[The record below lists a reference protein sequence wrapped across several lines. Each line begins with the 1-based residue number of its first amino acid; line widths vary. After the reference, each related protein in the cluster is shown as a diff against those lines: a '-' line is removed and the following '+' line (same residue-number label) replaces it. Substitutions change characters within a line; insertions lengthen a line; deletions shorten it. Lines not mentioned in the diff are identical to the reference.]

1 MVKQTRLG
9 AQKQQ
14 TGRRVV
20 FFIFIFAVATIVAW
34 YLEKEYEIVKYL
46 KEIQT
51 TLTSNMSDINP
62 VRGTVYDRNLKQL
75 AVTMERVSV
84 YVRTREIR
92 SIPETVKLLGSV
104 LSLDEQNLQDE
115 LESGPLRIWIS
126 EDITQKQEV
135 FLKEKKM
142 PGVYLQKNERR
153 FYPNGFHAAHIIG
166 YVENNIG
173 LAGVEYYFD
182 RLLANRKLEQRNT
195 QKSSADLTDLALT
208 IDLKIQV
215 ILEDLVNK
223 IGSAYGADRV
233 TSYIMESRTGEVVA
247 GAQIPG
253 FDPNSFTGYSKKVLE
268 NAFLIPLLIPDKF
281 RLFLRDAALLNAN
294 KQAGIAQ
301 TSWSLSPQDLNLG
314 GQLRLWEKL
323 DLGKRL
329 KLDFG
334 SFESEADTWKK
345 RETRVFPPKQMF
357 GLAPE
362 YAKPLNLL
370 TAFAF
375 LLNGGRSVRP
385 FVVKKEAVNGIERD
399 TLSQDE
405 QYDLN
410 RLFGSQSNKRASG
423 TEYFQDEIQVYTS
436 PSNQMS
442 KYTMMFARIPA
453 GTSELFMLTVVESMM
468 SGPHKNGE
476 KTMIPMEQIV
486 DKRVERISV
495 LQQVAKSV
503 ADVVEPERRS
513 DVNYPLKKDVV
524 TGYYSG
530 DNNREKPAHLL
541 GVMPDLQGL
550 SLRKSL
556 RLLQGIRMKITFK
569 GTGRVVLQTPNPG
582 TPLRDVSECELILE
596 RAEDM
601 KFENISHELSKEN

>member
-1 MVKQTRLG
+1 MAKQTRLG
-9 AQKQQ
+9 AQKQK

-20 FFIFIFAVATIVAW
+20 VFILIVVATSVGW

-51 TLTSNMSDINP
+51 TLTGSLSDINP

-92 SIPETVKLLGSV
+92 SIPETVQLLGSV
-104 LSLDEQNLQDE
+104 LSLDKQKLQDQ
-115 LESGPLRIWIS
+115 LESGPLRIWIA

-135 FLKEKKM
+135 LLKEKKL

-182 RLLANRKLEQRNT
+182 RLLANRKVEQRNT

-223 IGSAYGADRV
+223 IGEAYGAVRV
-233 TSYIMESRTGEVVA
+233 ASYIMDSRTGEIVA
-247 GAQIPG
+247 GAQLPG

-268 NAFLIPLLIPDKF
+268 NFFLVPLLIPDKF

-294 KQAGIAQ
+294 KQAGIAY
-301 TSWSLSPQDLNLG
+301 TSWSLSPQDLNLA

-323 DLGKRL
+323 DLGEKL
-329 KLDFG
+329 ELDFG
-334 SFESEADTWKK
+334 SFESETDTWKN
-345 RETRVFPPKQMF
+345 REIRVLLPKQIF

-375 LLNGGRSVRP
+375 LLNGGKSVHP
-385 FVVKKEAVNGIERD
+385 FVVKKDAANGTERE

-405 QYDLN
+405 QYELD
-410 RLFGSQSNKRASG
+410 RFFGSQSNKRASG

-453 GTSELFMLTVVESMM
+453 GTSELFMLTVVESML
-468 SGPHKNGE
+468 SGPHKKGE

-503 ADVVEPERRS
+503 ADVVEPELRG
-513 DVNYPLKKDVV
+513 DANYPLKKDMVA
-524 TGYYSG
+524 GYFG
-530 DNNREKPAHLL
+530 EDHNRENISPLL

-556 RLLQGIRMKITFK
+556 RMLQGIRMKITFR

-582 TPLRDVSECELILE
+582 TPLRNVSECELILE
-596 RAEDM
+596 RSEDM
-601 KFENISHELSKEN
+601 EFEKISHDLSKDN

>member
-1 MVKQTRLG
+1 MAKQTRLG
-9 AQKQQ
+9 AQKQK

-20 FFIFIFAVATIVAW
+20 VFILIVAVVTSVAW
-34 YLEKEYEIVKYL
+34 YFEKEYEIVKYL
-46 KEIQT
+46 KELQT
-51 TLTSNMSDINP
+51 TLSSTLSDVNT

-92 SIPETVKLLGSV
+92 SIPETVQLLGSV
-104 LSLDEQNLQDE
+104 LSLDEQKLQDQ
-115 LESGPLRIWIS
+115 LENGPLRVWIA

-135 FLKEKKM
+135 LLKEKKM

-153 FYPNGFHAAHIIG
+153 FYPGGFHAAHIIG

-173 LAGVEYYFD
+173 LAGVEYYYD
-182 RLLANRKLEQRNT
+182 RLLAKRKSGQQNA
-195 QKSSADLTDLALT
+195 QKPSSDFTDLALT

-223 IGSAYGADRV
+223 IGAAYGAVRV
-233 TSYIMESRTGEVVA
+233 ASYIMESKTGEVIA

-253 FDPNSFTGYSKKVLE
+253 FDPNSFTGYSKKVLQ
-268 NAFLIPLLIPDKF
+268 NAFLVPLLIPDKF

-329 KLDFG
+329 EPDFG
-334 SFESEADTWKK
+334 SFESGADTWKK
-345 RETRVFPPKQMF
+345 REIRVFSPKEMF

-375 LLNGGRSVRP
+375 LLNGGRSVHP
-385 FVVKKEAVNGIERD
+385 FVVKKEAVSGVKRD
-399 TLSQDE
+399 TLSQGE

-410 RLFGSQSNKRASG
+410 SFFASQSNKRESG
-423 TEYFQDEIQVYTS
+423 AEYFEDEIQVYSS
-436 PSNQMS
+436 PSNQIS
-442 KYTMMFARIPA
+442 KYTVMFVRIPA
-453 GTSELFMLTVVESMM
+453 GMSELFMLTVAESIP
-468 SGPHKNGE
+468 SGPNKKGA
-476 KTMIPMEQIV
+476 KAMKPMEQIV

-503 ADVVEPERRS
+503 ADVVERERTG
-513 DVNYPLKKDVV
+513 DANYPLKKNIVS
-524 TGYYSG
+524 GYYSG
-530 DNNREKPAHLL
+530 DHNRENTSTLL
-541 GVMPDLQGL
+541 GVMPDLEGL

-556 RLLQGIRMKITFK
+556 RLLQGIQMKITFK
-569 GTGRVVLQTPNPG
+569 GTGRVVFQTPNPG
-582 TPLRDVSECELILE
+582 TPLRNVSECELILE
-596 RAEDM
+596 RTEDM
-601 KFENISHELSKEN
+601 EFEKISRELSKDN

>member
-1 MVKQTRLG
+1 MAKQTRLG
-9 AQKQQ
+9 AQKQK

-20 FFIFIFAVATIVAW
+20 VFILIIVATSVAW
-34 YLEKEYEIVKYL
+34 YLDKEYEIVKYL

-51 TLTSNMSDINP
+51 TLTGSISDINP

-92 SIPETVKLLGSV
+92 SIPETVQLLGSV
-104 LSLDEQNLQDE
+104 LSLDEQKLQDQ
-115 LESGPLRIWIS
+115 LESGPLRIWIA
-126 EDITQKQEV
+126 EDITQQQEV
-135 FLKEKKM
+135 LLKEKKM
-142 PGVYLQKNERR
+142 PGVYLQKNQRR

-182 RLLANRKLEQRNT
+182 RLLANRQVERNSE
-195 QKSSADLTDLALT
+195 KHSADLTDLALT

-223 IGSAYGADRV
+223 IGAAYGAVRV
-233 TSYIMESRTGEVVA
+233 ASYIMDSRTGEVVA
-247 GAQIPG
+247 GAQLPG

-268 NAFLIPLLIPDKF
+268 NFFLVPLLIPDKF

-294 KQAGIAQ
+294 KQAGIAY

-323 DLGKRL
+323 DLNKRL
-329 KLDFG
+329 ELDFG
-334 SFESEADTWKK
+334 SFESEADTWKN
-345 RETRVFPPKQMF
+345 REVRVLPEKQLF

-362 YAKPLNLL
+362 YATPLNLL

-375 LLNGGRSVRP
+375 LLNGGRPVHP
-385 FVVKKEAVNGIERD
+385 FVVKKEATDGVKRD
-399 TLSQDE
+399 TLPQDE

-410 RLFGSQSNKRASG
+410 RFFGSQANKTTSG
-423 TEYFQDEIQVYTS
+423 SEYFQDEIQVYTS
-436 PSNQMS
+436 PSNQIS
-442 KYTMMFARIPA
+442 KYTMMFTRIPA
-453 GTSELFMLTVVESMM
+453 GTSELFMLTVAESILT
-468 SGPHKNGE
+468 GPHKKGE

-486 DKRVERISV
+486 DKRIERISV

-503 ADVVEPERRS
+503 ADVVEPELRGEA
-513 DVNYPLKKDVV
+513 NYPLKEDVIASYF
-524 TGYYSG
+524 GE
-530 DNNREKPAHLL
+530 DPHRENTIQLF

-556 RLLQGIRMKITFK
+556 RMLQGVRIKITFR
-569 GTGRVVLQTPNPG
+569 GTGKVVLQTPNPG
-582 TPLRDVSECELILE
+582 TPLRNISECELILE
-596 RAEDM
+596 RSEDM
-601 KFENISHELSKEN
+601 EFEKISHDLTKEN

>member
-1 MVKQTRLG
+1 MAKQTRLG
-9 AQKQQ
+9 AQKQK

-20 FFIFIFAVATIVAW
+20 VFILIVVATSVGW

-51 TLTSNMSDINP
+51 TLTGSLSDINP

-92 SIPETVKLLGSV
+92 SIPETVQLLGSV
-104 LSLDEQNLQDE
+104 LSLDKQKLQDQ
-115 LESGPLRIWIS
+115 LESGPLRIWIA

-135 FLKEKKM
+135 LLKEKKLT
-142 PGVYLQKNERR
+142 GVYLQKNERR

-182 RLLANRKLEQRNT
+182 RLLANRKVEQRNT

-223 IGSAYGADRV
+223 IGEAYGAVRV
-233 TSYIMESRTGEVVA
+233 ASYIMDSRTGEIVA
-247 GAQIPG
+247 GAQLPG

-268 NAFLIPLLIPDKF
+268 NFFLVPLLIPDKF

-294 KQAGIAQ
+294 KQAGIAY
-301 TSWSLSPQDLNLG
+301 TSWSLSPQDLNLA

-323 DLGKRL
+323 DLGEKL
-329 KLDFG
+329 ELDFG
-334 SFESEADTWKK
+334 SFESETDTWKN
-345 RETRVFPPKQMF
+345 REIRVLQPKQIF

-375 LLNGGRSVRP
+375 LLNGGKSVHP
-385 FVVKKEAVNGIERD
+385 FVVKKDAANGTERE

-405 QYDLN
+405 QYELD
-410 RLFGSQSNKRASG
+410 RFFGSQSNKRASG

-453 GTSELFMLTVVESMM
+453 GTSELFMLTVVESML
-468 SGPHKNGE
+468 SGPHKKGE

-503 ADVVEPERRS
+503 ADVVEPELRG
-513 DVNYPLKKDVV
+513 DANYPLKKDMVA
-524 TGYYSG
+524 GYFG
-530 DNNREKPAHLL
+530 EDHNRENISPLL

-556 RLLQGIRMKITFK
+556 RMLQGIRMKITFR

-582 TPLRDVSECELILE
+582 TPLRNVSECELILE
-596 RAEDM
+596 RSEDM
-601 KFENISHELSKEN
+601 EFEKISHDLSKDN

>member
-1 MVKQTRLG
+1 MAKQTRLG
-9 AQKQQ
+9 AQKQK

-20 FFIFIFAVATIVAW
+20 FFILIFAVATIVAW
-34 YLEKEYEIVKYL
+34 YLEKEYEVVKYL

-51 TLTSNMSDINP
+51 TFTSNLSDINP

-92 SIPETVKLLGSV
+92 SIPETVQLLGSV
-104 LSLDEQNLQDE
+104 LSLDEQKLQDQ
-115 LESGPLRIWIS
+115 LESGPLRIWIA

-135 FLKEKKM
+135 LLKEKKM

-182 RLLANRKLEQRNT
+182 RLLTNRKLEQRNT
-195 QKSSADLTDLALT
+195 PKSLADFTDLALT

-215 ILEDLVNK
+215 ILEDLVDK
-223 IGSAYGADRV
+223 IGSAYGAARV
-233 TSYIMESRTGEVVA
+233 TSYIIESRTGEVVA
-247 GAQIPG
+247 GAQTPG
-253 FDPNSFTGYSKKVLE
+253 FDPNSFTGYSKEVLQ
-268 NAFLIPLLIPDKF
+268 NAFLVPFLIPDKF

-323 DLGKRL
+323 DLDKRL
-329 KLDFG
+329 ELDFG
-334 SFESEADTWKK
+334 SFESETDTWKK

-362 YAKPLNLL
+362 YVTPLNLL

-375 LLNGGRSVRP
+375 LLNGGRSVHP
-385 FVVKKEAVNGIERD
+385 FVVKKETVNGDKRD
-399 TLSQDE
+399 TFSQNE

-410 RLFGSQSNKRASG
+410 RFFGSQSNKRASG

-436 PSNQMS
+436 SLNQMS
-442 KYTMMFARIPA
+442 KYTMMFAKIPA
-453 GTSELFMLTVVESMM
+453 GTSELFMLTVVESML
-468 SGPHKNGE
+468 SGPHKKGE
-476 KTMIPMEQIV
+476 KIMVPMEQIV
-486 DKRVERISV
+486 EKRVERISV

-503 ADVVEPERRS
+503 ADVVEPERT
-513 DVNYPLKKDVV
+513 DDANYPLKKDMV

-530 DNNREKPAHLL
+530 DNDRERPAHLL
-541 GVMPDLQGL
+541 GVMPDLEGL

-569 GTGRVVLQTPNPG
+569 GTGRVVFQTPNPG
-582 TPLRDVSECELILE
+582 TPLRDISECELILE

-601 KFENISHELSKEN
+601 EFEKISHELSKEN

>member
-9 AQKQQ
+9 AQQHK

-20 FFIFIFAVATIVAW
+20 FFILTIVIVTSVGW
-34 YLEKEYEIVKYL
+34 YFEKEYEIVKYL
-46 KEIQT
+46 KEIQA
-51 TLTSNMSDINP
+51 TLTSNLSDINP

-92 SIPETVKLLGSV
+92 SIPETVQLLGSV
-104 LSLDEQNLQDE
+104 LSLDEQKLQDQ
-115 LESGPLRIWIS
+115 LESGPLRIWIA
-126 EDITQKQEV
+126 EDITQQQEV
-135 FLKEKKM
+135 LLKEKKM
-142 PGVYLQKNERR
+142 PGVYLQKNEQR

-182 RLLANRKLEQRNT
+182 RLLANRKIEQRNT
-195 QKSSADLTDLALT
+195 QKYSADLTDLALT

-223 IGSAYGADRV
+223 IGVAYGAERV
-233 TSYIMESRTGEVVA
+233 ASYIMESRTGEIVA

-253 FDPNSFTGYSKKVLE
+253 FDPNAFTGYSKKVLE
-268 NAFLIPLLIPDKF
+268 NWFLVPLLIPDKF

-301 TSWSLSPQDLNLG
+301 TSWSLSPQALNLG

-323 DLGKRL
+323 NLGKKL
-329 KLDFG
+329 ELDFG
-334 SFESEADTWKK
+334 SFESETATWKN
-345 RETRVFPPKQMF
+345 RELRVLPPKQMF

-375 LLNGGRSVRP
+375 LLNGGRSVHP
-385 FVVKKEAVNGIERD
+385 FVVKKEAVNGGKRD
-399 TLSQDE
+399 TLSQNE

-410 RLFGSQSNKRASG
+410 RFFGSQSDKTASG
-423 TEYFQDEIQVYTS
+423 AEYFQDEIQVYTL
-436 PSNQMS
+436 PSNQIS
-442 KYTMMFARIPA
+442 KYTMMFTRIPA
-453 GTSELFMLTVVESMM
+453 GANELFMLTVVESML
-468 SGPHKNGE
+468 SGPHKKGE
-476 KTMIPMEQIV
+476 KTMISMEQIV
-486 DKRVERISV
+486 DQRVERISV

-503 ADVVEPERRS
+503 ADVVEPEPRG
-513 DVNYPLKKDVV
+513 DGNYPLQKDVV
-524 TGYYSG
+524 TGFYG
-530 DNNREKPAHLL
+530 EDHNREKTTQLF

-556 RLLQGIRMKITFK
+556 RMLQGIRMKITFR

-582 TPLRDVSECELILE
+582 TPLRDVSECELVLE
-596 RAEDM
+596 RVEDM
-601 KFENISHELSKEN
+601 EFEKISHDLSKEN